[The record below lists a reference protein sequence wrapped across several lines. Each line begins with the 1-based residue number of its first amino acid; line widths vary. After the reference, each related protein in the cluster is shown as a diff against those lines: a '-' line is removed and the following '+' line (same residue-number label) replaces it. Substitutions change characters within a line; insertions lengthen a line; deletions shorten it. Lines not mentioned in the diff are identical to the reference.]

1 MQYSIANIPIYFIFI
16 IHRLSNFIMKQWR
29 IFLIAGNKFVG
40 VKLVKNVKYSLIE
53 KTALIISI
61 FTLKYVLQVEK
72 LNSTVRRI
80 YISFFV
86 VSN

>member
-1 MQYSIANIPIYFIFI
+1 
-16 IHRLSNFIMKQWR
+16 MKQWR